1 MSHFDKTPLSYLRPT
16 KVLLMGPRQQHAPV
30 LLEKYLARDGTIRLD
45 LVDGLA
51 VGNELVSLLVGHV
64 FSRGH

>member
-1 MSHFDKTPLSYLRPT
+1 MSHFHDTILRPT

-30 LLEKYLARDGTIRLD
+30 LLEEYLARDSTICLD

-51 VGNELVSLLVGHV
+51 VGNELVGLLVGHV